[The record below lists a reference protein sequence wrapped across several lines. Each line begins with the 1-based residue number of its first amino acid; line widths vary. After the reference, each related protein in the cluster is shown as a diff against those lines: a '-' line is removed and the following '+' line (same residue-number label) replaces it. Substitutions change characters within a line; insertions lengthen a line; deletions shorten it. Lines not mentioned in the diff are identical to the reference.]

1 VKGIPESFP
10 QEIAALVWRNKYRA
24 EGENDIRDTWR
35 RVATA
40 VAAVENDREVWTRRF
55 YDLLEDFKFLP
66 GGRILAGAGLK
77 KQVTL
82 FNCFAMGLIEDSL
95 DGIFES
101 LKEGALTMQQGGGVG
116 YDFSTLR
123 PCGSPARTVGGVA
136 SGPVSFMRI
145 WDVTCDVLLSTG
157 SRRGAMMA
165 TLRCDHPDILEFI
178 EAKRDPKVLR
188 NFNLSVKVSDA
199 FMQAVE
205 RDQDWPLVFPEVHL
219 AGGKG
224 EGCLLRDWPGFDQP
238 VACRILKIVRA
249 RELWQDLMRA
259 TYDVAEPGV
268 LFIDRINRL
277 NNLHYCERLYTTNP
291 CSELP
296 LPPYGACDLGSVN
309 LLEFVREPFTPHARL
324 DFEAI
329 EALVPV
335 AVRFLDNVIDLSRF
349 PLERQREQARSSR
362 RIGLGITGLA
372 DSLILLGI
380 RYDSVEGRRMAGNI
394 MRRICHCAYRASVK
408 LAREKG
414 CFPKFRQNAYLA
426 GKFIAA
432 LPQEIRLSIAAN
444 GIRNSHLLAIA
455 PTGSISLLAGN
466 VSSGLEPVFSWR
478 YQRRLLAPGDSCRF
492 MVVEDAA
499 YRLWHRMHPEKALPP
514 AFVSA
519 LEIPPGEHLQM
530 QAAIQKYVDNA
541 ISKTINVPQSY
552 PFERFQDVYRQA
564 WKLGLKG
571 CTTFRPNPVRG
582 AVLMPELPSSHCCDI
597 DREGD

>member
-1 VKGIPESFP
+1 MSSPFQ
-10 QEIAALVWRNKYRA
+10 QEIASLVWRTKYRSV
-24 EGENDIRDTWR
+24 GEADIHDTWR
-35 RVATA
+35 RVANA
-40 VAAVENDREVWTRRF
+40 VAQVECDMENWAQRF
-55 YDLLEDFKFLP
+55 HALLEDFKFLP

-123 PCGSPARTVGGVA
+123 PRGAPARTVGGIA
-136 SGPVSFMRI
+136 SGPVSFMHI
-145 WDVTCDVLLSTG
+145 WDVTCEVLLSTG

-165 TLRCDHPDILEFI
+165 TLRCDHPDIGEFI
-178 EAKRDPKVLR
+178 AVKRKPHVLR
-188 NFNLSVKVSDA
+188 NFNLSVKVSNA
-199 FMQAVE
+199 FMEAVE
-205 RDQDWPLVFPEVHL
+205 RDREWPLVFPQAHL
-219 AGGKG
+219 ADGVG
-224 EGCLLRDWPGFDQP
+224 EGQVVRDWPGFDRP
-238 VACRILKIVRA
+238 VVCRILKIVRA

-259 TYDVAEPGV
+259 SYEVAEPGV
-268 LFIDRINRL
+268 LFIDRINHL

-309 LLEFVREPFTPHARL
+309 LVGFVRDPFTPHAWL

-349 PLERQREQARSSR
+349 PLDRQREQARSTR

-372 DSLILLGI
+372 DALIMLGI
-380 RYDSVEGRRMAGNI
+380 RYDSVEGRRMAERI
-394 MRRICHCAYRASVK
+394 MRRICYSAYQASVN

-414 CFPKFRQNAYLA
+414 CFPRFREEAYMA
-426 GKFIAA
+426 GKFIAT
-432 LPQEIRLSIAAN
+432 LPEKLRRSIAGN

-478 YQRRLLAPGDSCRF
+478 YQRRILASGDTCRF
-492 MVVEDAA
+492 IEVEDAA
-499 YRLWHRMHPEKALPP
+499 YRLWRRKYPEEPLSS
-514 AFVSA
+514 AFISA
-519 LEIPPGEHLQM
+519 AEISPEDHLKM
-530 QAAIQKYVDNA
+530 QAGIQKYVDNA

-552 PFERFQDVYRQA
+552 PFERFQEVYYRA
-564 WKLGLKG
+564 WKMGVKG

-582 AVLMPELPSSHCCDI
+582 AVLLPELPSLHCCDPE
-597 DREGD
+597 REGD